1 MMKKNIFFLILMK
14 ICVVYIKFV
23 FWDCYFF
30 IIKEIERVLFY
41 NEKKKLIFLIFKVD
55 NIW

>member
-1 MMKKNIFFLILMK
+1 MKT
-14 ICVVYIKFV
+14 CAVYIRSV

-41 NEKKKLIFLIFKVD
+41 NEKKKLIFSIFKAD

>member
-1 MMKKNIFFLILMK
+1 MKTYA
-14 ICVVYIKFV
+14 VYIRSV

-41 NEKKKLIFLIFKVD
+41 NEKKKLIFSIFKAD